1 MYIMRISRQFLY
13 QQIASALFVYFIVI
27 LLLNIKAMKIVL
39 HVNALDF
46 YLKKC
51 RSQSKFVRMEGSVN
65 HNFFTKTS
73 VMPKLTK
80 DTLNAKNSCLFLL
93 IVDLFTDT
101 NFVLAGYKTE
111 QCTKPPRL
119 CRQGY
124 ACPHYHNSRDRRR
137 NPRKFKYRYINAY

>member
-1 MYIMRISRQFLY
+1 M
-13 QQIASALFVYFIVI
+13 YFILI
-27 LLLNIKAMKIVL
+27 LLLNIKAMKIALPVNVL
-39 HVNALDF
+39 AF
-46 YLKKC
+46 YFKKC
-51 RSQSKFVRMEGSVN
+51 RGQSKFIRMEGSVN
-65 HNFFTKTS
+65 HNFFTKSS
-73 VMPKLTK
+73 VIPKLIK
-80 DTLNAKNSCLFLL
+80 DTLNAELSCLFLL

-137 NPRKFKYRYINAY
+137 NPRKFKYRYINTY

>member
-1 MYIMRISRQFLY
+1 
-13 QQIASALFVYFIVI
+13 
-27 LLLNIKAMKIVL
+27 MKIALHGSVL
-39 HVNALDF
+39 DLYF
-46 YLKKC
+46 KKC
-51 RSQSKFVRMEGSVN
+51 RTQSKFIRMEWSVN
-65 HNFFTKTS
+65 HNFFTKSS
-73 VMPKLTK
+73 VIPKLTK
-80 DTLNAKNSCLFLL
+80 DTLNAKISCLFLL

-137 NPRKFKYRYINAY
+137 NPRKFKYRYINTY